1 MDKTEA
7 TTTIIA
13 ESGQKA
19 VDSPAKSSK
28 YPILKL
34 VILDYNNLKDPNTN
48 YDAEIEEAFGL
59 EGYGICVVKN
69 VPGFVEAREKLLP
82 LAHQLGS
89 LGPEKLKKLEI
100 PESYYSVGWS
110 HGKEQFSGK
119 YDFAKGSFYSNPIFD
134 QPKSDP
140 EAQAKGLV
148 GYAYPNV
155 WPKEEV
161 PALEQAVKDMG
172 AIIRETAGHL
182 AKQLDKFVTK
192 RCSTLEAGKF
202 ERIIKETSQYCGR
215 LLHYFPSTEKPKE
228 ETVEGKESNDL
239 EGNWCGWHNDH
250 SALTGL
256 CSAMYINKDGEVVDF
271 KDDESGLFIR
281 KRDAVM
287 VKAPIPKD
295 CLAFQIG
302 ETSQILSG
310 GALVATPHAVVQGK
324 KLQGTSI
331 SRNSFAFFTAPEWN
345 EPMKVPEGKKRED
358 AFVRETFM
366 IPKLQDR
373 WEDNQNFFEF
383 GTKTFKHYN

>member
-7 TTTIIA
+7 PATNTTITEHNA
-13 ESGQKA
+13 
-19 VDSPAKSSK
+19 SPVKSSK

-34 VILDYNNLKDPNTN
+34 VILDYNQLKDASTN

-69 VPGFVEAREKLLP
+69 IPGFVEARQKLLP

-89 LGPEKLKKLEI
+89 LPAEKLKKMEI
-100 PESYYSVGWS
+100 PESFYSVGWS
-110 HGKEQFSGK
+110 HGKEQFNGK
-119 YDFAKGSFYSNPIFD
+119 YDFAKGSFYSNPIYD

-140 EAQAKGLV
+140 EAVAKGVV

-155 WPKEEV
+155 WPKEDI
-161 PALEQAVKDMG
+161 PQLEQAVKDMG
-172 AIIRETAGHL
+172 SIIKGTAGL
-182 AKQLDKFVTK
+182 VAKHLDKFVTK
-192 RCSTLEAGKF
+192 RCPAFEAGKF
-202 ERIIKETSQYCGR
+202 ERIITQTSQYCGR

-228 ETVEGKESNDL
+228 EEVDKEKDPNNL
-239 EGNWCGWHNDH
+239 EGSWCGWHNDH

-256 CSAMYINKDGEVVDF
+256 CSAMYIDKDGKIVDF
-271 KDDESGLFIR
+271 SDDESGLFIR

-287 VKAPIPKD
+287 VRAPIPKD

-310 GALVATPHAVVQGK
+310 GELVATPHAVVQGR
-324 KLQGTSI
+324 KLQGTGI
-331 SRNSFAFFTAPEWN
+331 SRNTFAFFTAPEWN
-345 EPMKVPEGKKRED
+345 EAMKVPEGKKRED
-358 AFVRETFM
+358 AFVRETYM

-373 WEDNQNFFEF
+373 WMESQNYFEF
-383 GTKTFKHYN
+383 GTTTFKYYN